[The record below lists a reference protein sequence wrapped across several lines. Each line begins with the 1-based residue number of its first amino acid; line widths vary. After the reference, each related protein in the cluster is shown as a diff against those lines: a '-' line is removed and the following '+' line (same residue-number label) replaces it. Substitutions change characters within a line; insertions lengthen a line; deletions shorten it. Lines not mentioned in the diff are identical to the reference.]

1 MSSSEFY
8 TVTQATPAAVYTQ
21 IEKDLTE
28 AIASA
33 NLPAT
38 VSAAESARFTKGAA
52 RALLGKVYLY
62 QNKNAQA
69 AAEFTAVNGTPG
81 GTSQYGYKLL
91 TNFADLWTNSNKF
104 NSESI
109 LEVAHTNESSIGG
122 ENWGN
127 GVDEGNSTN
136 VMCGPRSYTKAAG
149 SDAPD
154 LPSGWSFN
162 VFTQDFYDVVKTD
175 FSYTLENPQAKIKE
189 TQLGTLIVKS
199 KLNKYKIIL
208 KGQELISDGKNQW
221 TYLKADKEVQLSEVD
236 NSSDALNPAK
246 LFTIYEKGFKSVYTN
261 DTKLNGRTLHVIDL
275 TPLDG
280 KRSFFKV
287 RLQIDKLTKQ
297 IMNAVIFDKNGNRYT
312 YTIKT
317 FMPNVKVPE
326 STFTFDS
333 KLYPGVELVDL
344 R

>member
-1 MSSSEFY
+1 MKKFLIGALIIMGSGFSAYAQSE
-8 TVTQATPAAVYTQ
+8 VKAKEILA
-21 IEKDLTE
+21 E
-28 AIASA
+28 
-33 NLPAT
+33 
-38 VSAAESARFTKGAA
+38 VSKKY
-52 RALLGKVYLY
+52 RA
-62 QNKNAQA
+62 
-69 AAEFTAVNGTPG
+69 
-81 GTSQYGYKLL
+81 
-91 TNFADLWTNSNKF
+91 
-104 NSESI
+104 
-109 LEVAHTNESSIGG
+109 
-122 ENWGN
+122 
-127 GVDEGNSTN
+127 
-136 VMCGPRSYTKAAG
+136 
-149 SDAPD
+149 
-154 LPSGWSFN
+154 
-162 VFTQDFYDVVKTD
+162 YDVVKTD

-261 DTKLNGRTLHVIDL
+261 DTKLNGKTLHVIDL